1 LEIAGLDLSI
11 GESLSFSGKA
21 VIALATAP
29 DIASRSGGAFTS
41 ISLARTFGFTEEDG
55 HLPPEVPTFADH
67 FGAEN
72 VPPYWR
78 QVEPFPG
85 TRV

>member
-41 ISLARTFGFTEEDG
+41 SSLARTFGFTEEDG

-67 FGAEN
+67 LGAEN
-72 VPPYWR
+72 VPRYWR
-78 QVEPFPG
+78 KIEPFPG
-85 TRV
+85 TRA